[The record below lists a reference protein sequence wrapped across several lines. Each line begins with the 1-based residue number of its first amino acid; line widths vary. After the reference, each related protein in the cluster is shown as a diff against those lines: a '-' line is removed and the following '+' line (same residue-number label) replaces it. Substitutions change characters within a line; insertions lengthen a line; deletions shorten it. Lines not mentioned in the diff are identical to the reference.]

1 MNIAQATGTT
11 DRRSSVGAGV
21 LLVPMEEGPAVFE
34 FGNMEQSRRDAGATE
49 TFELLKL
56 FGMLVIH

>member
-11 DRRSSVGAGV
+11 DRRSSHIAGI
-21 LLVPMEEGPAVFE
+21 LLVPIQEGPAVFE
-34 FGNMEQSRRDAGATE
+34 FGNMEQGRQDGGATE